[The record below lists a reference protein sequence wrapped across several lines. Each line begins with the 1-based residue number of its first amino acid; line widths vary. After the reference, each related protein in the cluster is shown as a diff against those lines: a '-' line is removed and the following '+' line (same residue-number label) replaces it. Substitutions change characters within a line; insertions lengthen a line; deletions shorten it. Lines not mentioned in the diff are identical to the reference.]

1 VHKEIPPA
9 GCQASGKEI
18 RDRRA
23 ALRFIETK
31 PDEVHFYQ
39 VYRDTD
45 RNGGEV
51 ANFSLVFLTILV
63 IVAECWLSTIFRVMQ
78 EIDLSPRR

>member
-1 VHKEIPPA
+1 MRKEIAPPA
-9 GCQASGKEI
+9 CQASGKQI
-18 RDRRA
+18 RHQGA

-39 VYRDTD
+39 VYRDPN

-51 ANFSLVFLTILV
+51 VNFNLVFLTILV